1 MLTAIQQL
9 QLRDVIRNE
18 SMALDTLKR
27 VKAAGFDGIEL
38 NRFMLNPLPP
48 AIRLMTRLAGM
59 PMGQGAKLDWVHLLD
74 ASDLKV
80 IAVHSDLG
88 SILRDPDAIIQD
100 AMKYKTDTIV
110 MTGMHHFDYSDRAA
124 VEVLIDQLNQAG
136 RLLLDADLRLLYHN
150 HNSEFRH
157 IERGLSAYELIVRET
172 DPALLNF
179 EFDSFWAA
187 EAGVDCVD
195 MMHRLGQRL
204 KLYHINDRGSRKSG
218 KTGSI
223 IKSDSM
229 ELGDGNMNLPA
240 LIQAAK
246 NVSVDAIVLESH
258 RNWINQS
265 PIESFERSALYLM
278 KEINEGGQAHGQ

>member
-38 NRFMLNPLPP
+38 NRFMLNPLPL

-59 PMGQGAKLDWVHLLD
+59 PMGQGAKLDWVYLLD
-74 ASDLKV
+74 ASDLQV
-80 IAVHSDLG
+80 VAVHSDLG

-124 VEVLIDQLNQAG
+124 VEILINQLNQAG

-157 IERGLSAYELIVRET
+157 IDRSLSAYELIVRET

-246 NVSVDAIVLESH
+246 NASVDAIVLESH

-265 PIESFERSALYLM
+265 PVESFERSALYLM
-278 KEINEGGQAHGQ
+278 KKINEGGQAHGQ